1 MFGLQFQAS
10 KHQFDREGALVLNLK
25 RMLLV
30 MLDVT
35 FSQTHI
41 KLILTIAVSICKPEF
56 SLFLKGMKI
65 LDIFFNIKEEKLTW
79 HIIEKSLVLKAK
91 AILGRESLYYK
102 WGVSVSQ
109 VTALWFDPNSIQYQ
123 LGFIS

>member
-41 KLILTIAVSICKPEF
+41 KLILTIAISICKPEF
-56 SLFLKGMKI
+56 SLFLKAMKI
-65 LDIFFNIKEEKLTW
+65 LDIFFLKKRRKTYLAHYREVISL
-79 HIIEKSLVLKAK
+79 KSQSYIRKGEPLLQMR
-91 AILGRESLYYK
+91 G
-102 WGVSVSQ
+102 
-109 VTALWFDPNSIQYQ
+109 
-123 LGFIS
+123 